1 MIIARSPYRC
11 SQLNYSPG
19 SMAQSSNSFLL
30 CKTQT
35 AAAVMQLRGMT
46 ERVASQLQQQQQQQ
60 QYCGWGVAFLNFN
73 GIQLDTAAAAAA
85 AIAKSWKLF
94 FKQLAVQIDETQD
107 GQARYDFLSCMKDSS
122 NQLEQRKIF
131 LWIGSKQHERNSR
144 QRAEQIQTNSWSVH
158 QSKAYMSKG
167 SVQGCQL
174 VLYKKHNFGL

>member
-1 MIIARSPYRC
+1 
-11 SQLNYSPG
+11 
-19 SMAQSSNSFLL
+19 
-30 CKTQT
+30 
-35 AAAVMQLRGMT
+35 MQLRGMT
-46 ERVASQLQQQQQQQ
+46 EWVASYSYSSSNAVGGLLFSTLMGFSQTQQQQPLPKAGS
-60 QYCGWGVAFLNFN
+60 C
-73 GIQLDTAAAAAA
+73 
-85 AIAKSWKLF
+85 F